1 MNRESI
7 DNGFALPPPRAASY
21 LPAPY
26 GVRRGV
32 MDRFAH
38 LSPGGVYLP
47 ATRPR
52 RGGAVAATAGAADFG
67 HDNLAWSRTPP
78 RRAHGRV
85 LSGVIGGALLGAA
98 LTVLF
103 GGALADRWAG
113 FGHAVRESQ
122 PARSAVSGS
131 IVAAAVEEASA
142 LRPESASGPA
152 SALTPALASASVP
165 APTSAPASVPPPT
178 SALASVSTSV
188 PAPTSSP
195 ASISTPPAA
204 PTANRS
210 GVPLDPT
217 RRMDTHAVPASRPTP
232 ARSSDM
238 SGTPVREREAV
249 RPLPVRTALPRL
261 PAKPRP
267 AAPPDTTVTGASD
280 SCGADWPCGD
290 ALRSLQAELMRWD
303 ASRPL
308 PASADSLAVEM
319 PVRLTDHPR
328 VTEW

>member
-7 DNGFALPPPRAASY
+7 ENGFALPPPRPASY

-26 GVRRGV
+26 GVQRSA

-38 LSPGGVYLP
+38 LSPGGVCLP

-52 RGGAVAATAGAADFG
+52 RGVAVAATAGAADFG

-103 GGALADRWAG
+103 GGALADRGVG
-113 FGHAVRESQ
+113 FGHAVRGSQ
-122 PARSAVSGS
+122 PTRSAVSGP
-131 IVAAAVEEASA
+131 IVAAAVEDASA
-142 LRPESASGPA
+142 LRPASASGPA
-152 SALTPALASASVP
+152 SALTPASASAS
-165 APTSAPASVPPPT
+165 APA
-178 SALASVSTSV
+178 
-188 PAPTSSP
+188 P
-195 ASISTPPAA
+195 ASISTSPAA

-210 GVPLDPT
+210 DVPLDPT
-217 RRMDTHAVPASRPTP
+217 RRMDTHAVPASRPMP

-238 SGTPVREREAV
+238 SGTPVREREAA
-249 RPLPVRTALPRL
+249 RPIPVRTALPRV
-261 PAKPRP
+261 PAKPRR

-303 ASRPL
+303 APRPL
-308 PASADSLAVEM
+308 PASADSRAAERS
-319 PVRLTDHPR
+319 VRLTDHPR